1 MRRMEGKR
9 QERDRG
15 ENGRQERQEP
25 ERREPERQEKQE
37 QERQEPERQKPE
49 RQKQQGKESFML
61 KLARLIVKNRIGVV
75 VLFLAAILYSLTCIS
90 KVEIIQELTD
100 YLPETTETRIGLDL
114 MDEEFTTFG
123 SAKIMVANITYDQA
137 LRLGQEMEEV
147 DGISRVSFYDWDEA
161 DDEYKDDEITDYYRD
176 ACALFTL
183 SFDEDEETELSQR
196 AIASVRQMLE
206 GYDSYVYTTVDKND
220 SAELQKDMKSILA
233 IVAVIILAV
242 LLFTSGT
249 YMEIVL
255 FLATFGAAAVL
266 NAGTNYWFGTVSFVT
281 NAVGTGFSWL

>member
-9 QERDRG
+9 QERDGG

-183 SFDEDEETELSQR
+183 SFDEDEETELS
-196 AIASVRQMLE
+196 
-206 GYDSYVYTTVDKND
+206 
-220 SAELQKDMKSILA
+220 
-233 IVAVIILAV
+233 
-242 LLFTSGT
+242 
-249 YMEIVL
+249 
-255 FLATFGAAAVL
+255 
-266 NAGTNYWFGTVSFVT
+266 
-281 NAVGTGFSWL
+281 